1 MKQTFDFLYINVVE
15 YIRKGV
21 SAMKPLSK
29 SQQRILDYLKECS
42 ENGRVPSVREICDH
56 TGLSSTSTVHHH
68 LKALEEKGLIV
79 REHGVN
85 RCIQITGEEKSVNVP
100 VVGKVAAGEPIT
112 AIQNIEFYVPVSEQL
127 KRGRELF
134 ALRIQGESMVN
145 AGILDGDIV
154 IVHRTPVAENGEIVV
169 AMVEDSATVKRF
181 YKENGHF
188 RLQPENDSYEPIIVD
203 EVVLLGKV
211 VSLIRNY

>member
-29 SQQRILDYLKECS
+29 SQQKILDYLKKCS
-42 ENGRVPSVREICDH
+42 ENGRVPSVREICDY

-203 EVVLLGKV
+203 EVMLLGKV

>member
-1 MKQTFDFLYINVVE
+1 
-15 YIRKGV
+15 
-21 SAMKPLSK
+21 MKPLSK
-29 SQQRILDYLKECS
+29 SQQKILDYLKKCS
-42 ENGRVPSVREICDH
+42 ENGRVPSVREICDY

>member
-1 MKQTFDFLYINVVE
+1 MK
-15 YIRKGV
+15 
-21 SAMKPLSK
+21 ALSK
-29 SQQRILDYLKECS
+29 SQQRIFEYLKECS
-42 ENGRVPSVREICDH
+42 EHGRVPSVREICDN

-68 LKALEEKGLIV
+68 LKSLEEKGLIV

-85 RCIQITGEEKSVNVP
+85 RCIQIAGEEKSVSVP
-100 VVGKVAAGEPIT
+100 VLGKVAAGSPIL
-112 AIQNIEFYVPVSEQL
+112 AIEDIECYVPVPEHV

-134 ALRIQGESMVN
+134 ALRIQGDSMVN
-145 AGILDGDIV
+145 AGILNDDIV

-181 YKENGHF
+181 YKEKGHF